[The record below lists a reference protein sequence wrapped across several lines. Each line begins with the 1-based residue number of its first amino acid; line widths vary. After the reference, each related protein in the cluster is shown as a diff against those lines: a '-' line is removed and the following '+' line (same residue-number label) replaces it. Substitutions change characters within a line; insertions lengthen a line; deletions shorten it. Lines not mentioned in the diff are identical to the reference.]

1 MGLKRSRR
9 HAVRPSLRP
18 TLRRRSQAI
27 FFLPWAL
34 FLVACQPGTDSESG
48 SGVLNVLIADA
59 PTDDFSA
66 VNVTLTEIKLIGGAA
81 GPVQVFEGR
90 ETFDLLALRTV
101 SELFAI
107 DDEVPTGRYNQI
119 QLQIAEEGIELVEEQ
134 TEGPT
139 QFHYPSLPRDGVLN
153 IALRPALKIRDGE
166 SHGIEIDIDLAHSI
180 IPNADGSYRFRP
192 VVGVLPIREVI
203 DGRLVRLSGRM
214 TAIDLDNQR
223 FSLCRISR
231 PLAWLPEKQSHGPHP
246 DSADHRLKVSM
257 EDFTQT
263 AQEIAQR
270 KSVGPRHPWR
280 RCVEVV
286 LSEEASLSDQDGN
299 PLQLEEVEDKSPV
312 VAIGRVR
319 PTRGRPLAMLS
330 TFVGIGEPG
339 AFQTRRGRV
348 LSDLSLDDDFV
359 LDLASDRG
367 DLIIQ
372 LSETTQLFERG
383 GWPISREAIIPGTRA
398 SVTGVIFFSSES
410 PAVVQAGLLILDLDE
425 EVDDSIQGEITSIDR
440 EPQGVNC
447 PLQINVDGLQ
457 TGVSLQ
463 NRAKIYQVNSESGT
477 SKISELSEILPGTRA
492 EIYGQYGDL
501 TDPCY
506 RAAFV
511 VVSPRP

>member
-9 HAVRPSLRP
+9 HTAQAGPWRSLRG
-18 TLRRRSQAI
+18 RAQAVLL
-27 FFLPWAL
+27 LPSAL

-48 SGVLNVLIADA
+48 SGVLNILIADA
-59 PTDDFSA
+59 PTDNFSA
-66 VNVTLTEIKLIGGAA
+66 VNVTLTEIKLIGRAS

-134 TEGPT
+134 TEGQT
-139 QFHYPSLPRDGVLN
+139 QFHYPRLPRDGVLN
-153 IALRPALKIRDGE
+153 IALRPTLQIRDGE

-180 IPNADGSYRFRP
+180 VLDPDGSYRFRP

-246 DSADHRLKVSM
+246 DSADHRLKVSK

-263 AQEIAQR
+263 AREIAQR

-286 LSEEASLSDQDGN
+286 LSEEASLFDQDGN
-299 PLQLEEVEDKSPV
+299 PLRLEEVEDKSPV
-312 VAIGRVR
+312 IAIGRIR
-319 PTRGRPLAMLS
+319 PIRGRPLAMLS

-339 AFQTRRGRV
+339 TFQTRRGRV

-372 LSETTQLFERG
+372 LSETTQLFERA
-383 GWPISREAIIPGTRA
+383 GWPISREAILPGTRA
-398 SVTGVIFFSSES
+398 SVTGVLFFSSAS
-410 PAVVQAGLLILDLDE
+410 PAVVQAGFLILDLDE
-425 EVDDSIQGEITSIDR
+425 EESDPLQGEIISIDR
-440 EPQGVNC
+440 ESQGANC
-447 PLQINVDGLQ
+447 PLQVDVDGLQ
-457 TGVSLQ
+457 TGVSLDS
-463 NRAKIYQVNSESGT
+463 RAKIYQVKSESGT
-477 SKISELSEILPGTRA
+477 SRVSELNEISPGSHA
-492 EIYGQYGDL
+492 EVYGQYGDL
-501 TDPCY
+501 TEPCY

-511 VVSPRP
+511 VVSSKP